1 MDTLYSITLCFV
13 VCLYEMHIN
22 CLADSRRLRI
32 GHKKYRILR
41 GPEQGVGVRQGPSC
55 VSSLVPPGAGGP
67 GRTPARPPSLAALAP
82 LLSGGCKFNTAG
94 PSVRRIDSFYTVTS
108 NLPLS
113 HAIASTSY

>member
-67 GRTPARPPSLAALAP
+67 GRTPARPPTRLRAWQPWLRCSAAAASLTQRARQSVALIR
-82 LLSGGCKFNTAG
+82 FTQ
-94 PSVRRIDSFYTVTS
+94 
-108 NLPLS
+108 LPATY
-113 HAIASTSY
+113 H